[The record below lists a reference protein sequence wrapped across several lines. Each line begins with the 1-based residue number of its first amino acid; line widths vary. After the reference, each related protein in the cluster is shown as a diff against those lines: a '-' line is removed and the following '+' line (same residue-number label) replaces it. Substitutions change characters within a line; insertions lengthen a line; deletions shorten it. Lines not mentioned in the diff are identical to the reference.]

1 MMAARGG
8 FLLDRWSL
16 FLVATITTSAAVI
29 LTANS
34 RDLSNAADIS
44 SMIQFS
50 VRASVPWLYLAFAA
64 SSLAAIFPSKAS
76 RWLLRNRRYIGL
88 CFAVGMVW
96 QLVFILWFVGVHWDY
111 YLENAY
117 AFVDIAVQIPGYV
130 ILTLMAVTSFR
141 PGRDKLSARQWRI
154 LHKTGI
160 YFLWATVYS
169 TYWNELYYYD
179 DIQRIDH
186 FYYWAGFVAMGARI
200 LAWSLKRW
208 QDCAA
213 GGVARI
219 RLPLLLA
226 GAAVAIVGLLGI
238 AFTPWWSPAVIETVW
253 SLEYVAPTVD
263 LAVPFLP
270 ILVLGLGAWLVVR
283 SRATTPTTAVSASGP
298 GA

>member
-1 MMAARGG
+1 
-8 FLLDRWSL
+8 
-16 FLVATITTSAAVI
+16 
-29 LTANS
+29 
-34 RDLSNAADIS
+34 
-44 SMIQFS
+44 
-50 VRASVPWLYLAFAA
+50 
-64 SSLAAIFPSKAS
+64 
-76 RWLLRNRRYIGL
+76 
-88 CFAVGMVW
+88 
-96 QLVFILWFVGVHWDY
+96 
-111 YLENAY
+111 
-117 AFVDIAVQIPGYV
+117 
-130 ILTLMAVTSFR
+130 MAVTSFR

-186 FYYWAGFVAMGARI
+186 FYYWAGFVVMSTRI

-208 QDCAA
+208 QAWA
-213 GGVARI
+213 PGGVART

-238 AFTPWWSPAVIETVW
+238 AFAPWWSPVVIETVW
-253 SLEYVAPTVD
+253 SLGYVAPTVE

-270 ILVLGLGAWLVVR
+270 ILVLGLAAWLIVR
-283 SRATTPTTAVSASGP
+283 SRATAAAAAVPASGP

>member
-1 MMAARGG
+1 MTARGG
-8 FLLDRWSL
+8 LLDRWNL
-16 FLVATITTSAAVI
+16 FLVVTITTSAAVA
-29 LTANS
+29 LTAS
-34 RDLSNAADIS
+34 SLDLSSAADIS

-50 VRASVPWLYLAFAA
+50 VRASVPWLYMAFAA
-64 SSLAAIFPSKAS
+64 SSLAAVFPGKAS

-88 CFAVGMVW
+88 CFAAGMAW

-130 ILTLMAVTSFR
+130 ILTLMTVTSFR

-160 YFLWATVYS
+160 YFLWGTVYS
-169 TYWNELYYYD
+169 TYWYELYYYD
-179 DIQRIDH
+179 DIQRVDH
-186 FYYWAGFVAMGARI
+186 FYYWAGFAAVGVRM

-208 QDCAA
+208 RAGVA
-213 GGVARI
+213 GGVART

-226 GAAVAIVGLLGI
+226 GAAVAVVGLLGI
-238 AFTPWWSPAVIETVW
+238 AFAPWWSPVVIETVW
-253 SLEYVAPTVD
+253 SLGYVAPT
-263 LAVPFLP
+263 VPFLP
-270 ILVLGLGAWLVVR
+270 ILVLGLAAWLIVR
-283 SRATTPTTAVSASGP
+283 SRATAAAAAVPASGP